1 MEPWTMSDFTMR
13 VVLESIINVLIYVA
27 KVAVTALVAG
37 GILKL
42 MGVL

>member
-1 MEPWTMSDFTMR
+1 MSDFTMR
-13 VVLESIINVLIYVA
+13 VAIEAIINVLIYVA

>member
-13 VVLESIINVLIYVA
+13 VAIEAIINVLIYVA

>member
-1 MEPWTMSDFTMR
+1 MEPWAMSDFTLR

-27 KVAVTALVAG
+27 KVAVTALVVG

>member
-1 MEPWTMSDFTMR
+1 MSDFTMR
-13 VVLESIINVLIYVA
+13 VVLESIINVLIYIV

>member
-1 MEPWTMSDFTMR
+1 MSDFTFR
-13 VVLESIINVLIYVA
+13 VAITSIISGLIYIA
-27 KVAVTALVAG
+27 KVAVTAIVAG